1 MTLIKVAASSDVGA
15 VAGAIAGMAR
25 ENQRTEI
32 QVVGAPAIHQAVKAI
47 ALANEYL
54 REDRILV
61 AFVPEY
67 VGCSCKWSSR
77 MMELGSPLSQKQ
89 VTGCVT
95 CVTGPVS

>member
-1 MTLIKVAASSDVGA
+1 MTLIKVAFSSDVAA

-32 QVVGAPAIHQAVKAI
+32 QVVGAPAINQAVKAI

-61 AFVPEY
+61 AFVPEF
-67 VGCSCKWSSR
+67 VNVVIQDR
-77 MMELGSPLSQKQ
+77 
-89 VTGCVT
+89 
-95 CVTGPVS
+95 